1 MIDILISIA
10 LGALA
15 GWLAGMVMNSKGTLL
30 RNIIIG
36 IAGGFIGGYLFGL
49 IGISFAGYIG
59 TVIKAAAGACLL
71 IIVARVIT
79 GK

>member
-1 MIDILISIA
+1 MTDILISIA

-15 GWLAGMVMNSKGTLL
+15 GWIAGLVMNSKGNLL

-59 TVIKAAAGACLL
+59 TVIKAAAGACIL
-71 IIVARVIT
+71 IIVARIIT